1 MKSKSMPCPSPGAL
15 RECLEAMSDPNPQL
29 AAHLES
35 CSHCQATMSFVA
47 GQETWW
53 DEAQQFLS
61 CDVDPIA
68 GRISSRVCPLT
79 SSELETTVGSD
90 VLLAHELQ
98 QLQSLLDAPSHPE
111 LLGRI
116 GRYELEQ
123 LVGRGGMGLVFRA
136 HDTELHRVVAI
147 KTLALHLIPIGAAR
161 ERFVRE
167 SRACA
172 ALAHPHIVP
181 MYDVVHDGPVP
192 ALVMQYIAG
201 PTLQAWV
208 REHGSMAWQDAL
220 KIGSQLADALAAAHS
235 NGLVHRDIKP
245 GNVLLEAN
253 GSRALLTDFGL
264 ARVLDAATMTQSGIL
279 TGTPEYMS
287 PEQAN
292 GASVDE
298 RSDLFSLGS
307 LIYTMLAGTAPFRAA
322 EPMAILHRVCN
333 ASQTPLHR
341 INPEIPIE
349 VSRLVDRLLA
359 KNPQHRFASAQQL
372 RDAMLELLRSPRRL
386 LRSSRPRM
394 VRWVTTIVVVAG
406 FFLLIGLFEP
416 IRMWIG
422 TWSEASSSTQTS
434 NPVQIQMSHDVTN
447 TDFSE
452 TMSLPNSSGWEKAI
466 ESAFGN
472 TVGVFDDFHAIDREL
487 SSLTLESQR
496 MLRALE
502 SPQVKYSDAA
512 FPIDPIDPEVTRL
525 KEDTQRLE
533 SELKP

>member
-1 MKSKSMPCPSPGAL
+1 MKRKSMPCPSPEVL
-15 RECLEAMSDPNPQL
+15 RECLEAMPDPNPML
-29 AAHLES
+29 ASHLES
-35 CSHCQATMSFVA
+35 CLDCQATLSFVA

-53 DEAQQFLS
+53 GEAQQFLS
-61 CDVDPIA
+61 CELDPIA
-68 GRISSRVCPLT
+68 ARISSRVCPLT
-79 SSELETTVGSD
+79 SSEQLTSVGVD

-98 QLQSLLDAPSHPE
+98 QLQSLLEAPSHPE

-167 SRACA
+167 SRASA

-201 PTLQAWV
+201 PTLHAWIQ
-208 REHGSMAWQDAL
+208 EHGSMPWQDAL
-220 KIGSQLADALAAAHS
+220 KIGSQLADALSAAHEH
-235 NGLVHRDIKP
+235 GLVHRDIKP

-292 GASVDE
+292 GESVDE

-307 LIYTMLAGTAPFRAA
+307 LIYTMLAGHAPFRAK

-333 ASQTPLHR
+333 ASHLPLYR
-341 INPEIPIE
+341 VDPEIPLEI
-349 VSRLVDRLLA
+349 SRLVDRLLA
-359 KNPQHRFASAQQL
+359 KNPQHRFLTAKEL
-372 RDAMLELLRSPRRL
+372 RDKMLELSRSPRRL
-386 LRSSRPRM
+386 LGQKQSIM
-394 VRWVTTIVVVAG
+394 MRWGATIGLAAS
-406 FFLLIGLFEP
+406 LILCIGLFEP
-416 IRMWIG
+416 NG
-422 TWSEASSSTQTS
+422 TWTGNWSTIPFTEVTSNSVGIQRSHDATGSESIASQKNSKSIATESANEAS
-434 NPVQIQMSHDVTN
+434 
-447 TDFSE
+447 
-452 TMSLPNSSGWEKAI
+452 
-466 ESAFGN
+466 FGN
-472 TVGVFDDFHAIDREL
+472 TVGIFDDFHAFDREL
-487 SSLTLESQR
+487 SRLNQETEWMVR
-496 MLRALE
+496 AMEPPNVRLRDVAI
-502 SPQVKYSDAA
+502 Q
-512 FPIDPIDPEVTRL
+512 IDRLDPEVIRL
-525 KEDTQRLE
+525 KQDTKRLE
-533 SELKP
+533 SEFNP

>member
-1 MKSKSMPCPSPGAL
+1 MKRKTIPCPSPGAL
-15 RECLEAMSDPNPQL
+15 RVCLEAMSEPDPML
-29 AAHLES
+29 AFHLET
-35 CSHCQATMSFVA
+35 CSDCQVTLSFVA

-61 CDVDPIA
+61 CEVDPIA
-68 GRISSRVCPLT
+68 SRISSRVCPLT
-79 SSELETTVGSD
+79 YSEQMASAGAD

-98 QLQSLLDAPSHPE
+98 QLQSLLEAPSHPE

-181 MYDVVHDGPVP
+181 MYDVVQDGPVP

-201 PTLQAWV
+201 PTLHAWIQE
-208 REHGSMAWQDAL
+208 RGSLTWQDAL
-220 KIGSQLADALAAAHS
+220 KIGSQLADALAAAHAH
-235 NGLVHRDIKP
+235 GLVHRDIKP

-287 PEQAN
+287 PEQAK
-292 GASVDE
+292 GESVDE

-307 LIYTMLAGTAPFRAA
+307 LIYTMLAGHAPFRAA
-322 EPMAILHRVCN
+322 EPMAILHRVCH
-333 ASQTPLHR
+333 SSHTPLHR
-341 INPEIPIE
+341 INPDIPLEI
-349 VSRLVDRLLA
+349 SRLVDRLLA
-359 KNPQHRFASAQQL
+359 KNPQQRFSTAMEL
-372 RDAMLELLRSPRRL
+372 RDTLLELSRSPRRL
-386 LRSSRPRM
+386 FRRSRPKV
-394 VRWVTTIVVVAG
+394 VRWGAAIGLVSS
-406 FFLLIGLFEP
+406 LIIGVGLFEP
-416 IRMWIG
+416 IRSWTSI
-422 TWSEASSSTQTS
+422 WSTAPFPKVTS
-434 NPVQIQMSHDVTN
+434 
-447 TDFSE
+447 
-452 TMSLPNSSGWEKAI
+452 
-466 ESAFGN
+466 N
-472 TVGVFDDFHAIDREL
+472 TVGTQRSNDTTGSESNVSKSNRKAFETESGNEAAYGNTIGIFDDFHAIDREL
-487 SSLTLESQR
+487 SILHQETIRL
-496 MLRALE
+496 LRSIE
-502 SPQVKYSDAA
+502 SPNVKFRDVAI
-512 FPIDPIDPEVTRL
+512 PIDRLDREVTRL
-525 KEDTQRLE
+525 KEDTKLLE
-533 SELKP
+533 SEFNL

>member
-1 MKSKSMPCPSPGAL
+1 
-15 RECLEAMSDPNPQL
+15 
-29 AAHLES
+29 
-35 CSHCQATMSFVA
+35 MSFVA

-68 GRISSRVCPLT
+68 ARISSRVCPLT

-279 TGTPEYMS
+279 SGTPEYMS

-292 GASVDE
+292 GQSVDE

-386 LRSSRPRM
+386 LRSSRPRT
-394 VRWVTTIVVVAG
+394 VRWVTTIGVVTSL
-406 FFLLIGLFEP
+406 FLLIGLFEP

-422 TWSEASSSTQTS
+422 MWSEASSSTQKS
-434 NPVQIQMSHDVTN
+434 NPVQIQLSHDVTN

>member
-15 RECLEAMSDPNPQL
+15 RECLESMSDPNPQL

-35 CSHCQATMSFVA
+35 CAHCQATLSFVA

-61 CDVDPIA
+61 CEVDPVA
-68 GRISSRVCPLT
+68 SRISSRVCPLT
-79 SSELETTVGSD
+79 SSEQATTVGSD
-90 VLLAHELQ
+90 VLLAHELH

-220 KIGSQLADALAAAHS
+220 KIGSQLADALVAAHAH
-235 NGLVHRDIKP
+235 GLVHRDIKP

-287 PEQAN
+287 PEQAT
-292 GASVDE
+292 GESVDE

-307 LIYTMLAGTAPFRAA
+307 LIYTMLAGHAPFRAS
-322 EPMAILHRVCN
+322 EPMAILHRVCH
-333 ASQTPLHR
+333 ATQTPLHR

-372 RDAMLELLRSPRRL
+372 RDALLELLRSPRRL
-386 LRSSRPRM
+386 LRSRRPTM
-394 VRWVTTIVVVAG
+394 VRWVTTIGVVTG
-406 FFLLIGLFEP
+406 LFLLVGLFEP

-422 TWSEASSSTQTS
+422 WWPESSASKHTRAPFQT
-434 NPVQIQMSHDVTN
+434 PLSHDALDSELN
-447 TDFSE
+447 E
-452 TMSLPNSSGWEKAI
+452 TMARPQSRTLETAT
-466 ESAFGN
+466 ESEFGN

-487 SSLTLESQR
+487 SSLKQESKW

-502 SPQVKYSDAA
+502 SPHLDYSHPA
-512 FPIDPIDPEVTRL
+512 FPIDPMDPEVTRL
-525 KEDTQRLE
+525 KEETKRLE
-533 SELKP
+533 FELKP

>member
-1 MKSKSMPCPSPGAL
+1 MKRKSMPCPSPEVL
-15 RECLEAMSDPNPQL
+15 RECLEAMPDPNPML
-29 AAHLES
+29 ASHLES
-35 CSHCQATMSFVA
+35 CLDCQATLSFVA

-53 DEAQQFLS
+53 GEAQQFLS
-61 CDVDPIA
+61 CELDPIA
-68 GRISSRVCPLT
+68 ARISSRVCPLT
-79 SSELETTVGSD
+79 SSEQLTSVGVD

-98 QLQSLLDAPSHPE
+98 QLQSLLEAPSHPE

-167 SRACA
+167 SRASA

-201 PTLQAWV
+201 PTLHAWIQ
-208 REHGSMAWQDAL
+208 EHGSMPWQDAL
-220 KIGSQLADALAAAHS
+220 KIGSQLADALSAAHEH
-235 NGLVHRDIKP
+235 GLVHRDIKP

-292 GASVDE
+292 GESVDE

-307 LIYTMLAGTAPFRAA
+307 LIYTMLAGHAPFRAK

-333 ASQTPLHR
+333 ASHLPLYR
-341 INPEIPIE
+341 VDPEIPLEI
-349 VSRLVDRLLA
+349 SRLVDRLLA
-359 KNPQHRFASAQQL
+359 KNPQHRFLTAKEL
-372 RDAMLELLRSPRRL
+372 RDKMLELSRSPRRPPL
-386 LRSSRPRM
+386 AAAPALRS
-394 VRWVTTIVVVAG
+394 
-406 FFLLIGLFEP
+406 
-416 IRMWIG
+416 
-422 TWSEASSSTQTS
+422 
-434 NPVQIQMSHDVTN
+434 
-447 TDFSE
+447 
-452 TMSLPNSSGWEKAI
+452 
-466 ESAFGN
+466 
-472 TVGVFDDFHAIDREL
+472 DREGP
-487 SSLTLESQR
+487 R
-496 MLRALE
+496 
-502 SPQVKYSDAA
+502 
-512 FPIDPIDPEVTRL
+512 
-525 KEDTQRLE
+525 
-533 SELKP
+533 